1 MLILKAVLP
10 FKVLLLLFI
19 SMPIAASDYGTIGL
33 IDTPTARM
41 SSDGVLTS
49 TIAIQ
54 SRTNSYA
61 VTYQATPWLEGT
73 FRYTGFNKFV
83 HYDRNYALKVRLWS
97 EQDYIPQVAVG
108 IRDLVGTGIFGSEY
122 LVASKAVGNFDLTL
136 GMGWGRL
143 AGTGA
148 ISNPMRI
155 LSEKFAEREKEFSGD
170 STTGVLQ
177 SGLFFRGKEVGI
189 FGGASYQMESLP
201 LSVMLEYNPDTYE
214 AFEVPLGGLKPKSRW
229 SMALNWEPKPGVE
242 LSLSRQHNQE
252 WGISLVAALDT
263 KAAPPRRQKPLYK
276 SSLDIS
282 NSDLPPM
289 ISGGSWYDRFLY
301 DVERSGLILVEAT
314 VDNSTQIATIVM
326 GNRHYPMWVDA
337 IDEMSTLADLHLPLQ
352 AKIFRI
358 VVEEEGHQVHSVYIE
373 RPSRNTSKFKH
384 TIRRQPLIAEVEKP
398 AAPQFKTNF
407 AQNKVFIDANLSTR
421 FQFFDPDDPVRY
433 QVYAKLGI
441 SLPLP
446 DNWALRGSYSIDID
460 NTFNENN
467 RQSDSVLPHVRSDV
481 ARYLSEGDTGVD
493 SLFFEKRGSLSS
505 ELHYRMFAGV
515 LEEMYSGIGT
525 ELLYQP
531 YRSRLAFGLSANRVQ
546 QRDYDKSFKL
556 LDYKTNTAFAS
567 AYWASPFYNFDLA
580 LHAGRYLAGDNGAT
594 LEMRRT
600 FSNGWM
606 IGLWTT
612 FTDVSSKDFGEGSFD
627 KGIFL
632 KVPLDQFLG
641 RNVRTSYS
649 TRVRP
654 IQRDGG
660 ARLEDFSGNIWWN
673 LRSVRYD
680 TLDENLPRRLP

>member
-1 MLILKAVLP
+1 MRAMLPYKT
-10 FKVLLLLFI
+10 LLLLLI
-19 SMPIAASDYGTIGL
+19 SMSVVASDYGTIGL

-73 FRYTGFNKFV
+73 FRYTGFNNFV
-83 HYDRNYALKVRLWS
+83 HYDRNYALKLRLWP

-108 IRDLVGTGIFGSEY
+108 VRDLVGTGIFGAEY
-122 LVASKAVGNFDLTL
+122 VVASKAMGNFDLSL

-143 AGTGA
+143 AGNGV

-155 LSEKFAEREKEFSGD
+155 LSEKFANREKDFSGE

-177 SGLFFRGKEVGI
+177 SGLFFRGKQVGF
-189 FGGASYQMESLP
+189 FGGGSYKMESLP
-201 LSVMLEYNPDTYE
+201 LSVMLEYNPDTY
-214 AFEVPLGGLKPKSRW
+214 ASFEVPLSGLKPKSPW

-242 LSLSRQHNQE
+242 LSLSRQHKQE
-252 WGISLVAALDT
+252 WGISLVAALNT
-263 KAAPPRRQKPLYK
+263 KAAPPRRQKPLYR
-276 SSLDIS
+276 SSLDMS
-282 NSDLPPM
+282 KAELPRM
-289 ISGGSWYDRFLY
+289 LNKDSWYDRFLF

-314 VDNSTQIATIVM
+314 VDNATQIATIVM
-326 GNRHYPMWVDA
+326 GNRSYPMWTDA
-337 IDEMSTLADLHLPLQ
+337 INEMSLLADLHLPSQ
-352 AKIFRI
+352 AKLFRI
-358 VVEEEGHQVHSVYIE
+358 IVEEEGHQVHSVYID
-373 RPSRNTSKFKH
+373 RPSRNTSQLKH
-384 TIRRQPLIAEVEKP
+384 TIRRQPLLTKVEKP
-398 AAPQFKTNF
+398 ASPQFRTNF
-407 AQNKVFIDANLSTR
+407 SQNKLFVDANLSSR

-433 QVYAKLGI
+433 QLFAKLGV

-446 DNWALRGSYSIDID
+446 DNWALRGSYAIDID
-460 NTFNENN
+460 NTFNEIN
-467 RQSDSVLPHVRSDV
+467 RESDSVLPHVRSDI
-481 ARYLSEGDTGVD
+481 ARYLSEGDSGVN
-493 SLFFEKRGSLSS
+493 SLLLEKRGSMSS
-505 ELHYRMFAGV
+505 EMHYRFYAGV
-515 LEEMYSGIGT
+515 LEEMYTGVGG

-531 YRSRLAFGLSANRVQ
+531 YRSRLAFGLSTNRVQ
-546 QRDYDKSFKL
+546 QRDYDMSFKL

-567 AYWASPFYNFDLA
+567 VYWASPYYNFDLA
-580 LHAGRYLAGDNGAT
+580 MHAGRYLAGDNGAT

-612 FTDVSSKDFGEGSFD
+612 LTNVSSKKFGEGSFD
-627 KGIFL
+627 KGIYL
-632 KVPLDQFLG
+632 KVPLDQFFN

-673 LRSVRYD
+673 LRGVRYD
-680 TLDENLPRRLP
+680 SLNQDLRRTLP

>member
-1 MLILKAVLP
+1 MKATLP
-10 FKVLLLLFI
+10 YKALFLLSI

-41 SSDGVLTS
+41 SSDGTLTS
-49 TIAIQ
+49 TVAIQ

-73 FRYTGFNKFV
+73 FRYTGFNNFV
-83 HYDRNYALKVRLWS
+83 HYDRNYALKVRLWT

-122 LVASKAVGNFDLTL
+122 IVASKAIGNLDLSF

-143 AGTGA
+143 AGTGV
-148 ISNPMRI
+148 ISNPMRVF
-155 LSEKFAEREKEFSGD
+155 SEKFAEREKEFSGD

-177 SGLFFRGKEVGI
+177 SGLFFRGKQVGF
-189 FGGASYQMESLP
+189 FGGASYKMESLP
-201 LSVMLEYNPDTYE
+201 LSVMLEYNPDTYA
-214 AFEVPLGGLKPKSRW
+214 AFEVPLGGPKPKSRW
-229 SMALNWEPKPGVE
+229 SMALNWEPKPGLE
-242 LSLSRQHNQE
+242 LSLSRQHNEE

-263 KAAPPRRQKPLYK
+263 KATPPRKQKPLYR

-282 NSDLPPM
+282 NSELPPM
-289 ISGGSWYDRFLY
+289 VRGGGWYDRFLY
-301 DVERSGLILVEAT
+301 DVERSGLILVEAS
-314 VDNSTQIATIVM
+314 VDNATQIATIVM
-326 GNRHYPMWVDA
+326 GNGAYPMWVDA
-337 IDEMSTLADLHLPLQ
+337 INEMSTLADLHLPLQ
-352 AKIFRI
+352 AKLFRI
-358 VVEEEGHQVHSVYIE
+358 IIEEEGHQVHSVYID
-373 RPSRNTSKFKH
+373 RPSRNTSKLKH
-384 TIRRQPLIAEVEKP
+384 TIRPQPLITKVEKP
-398 AAPQFKTNF
+398 AEPQFRTKF
-407 AQNKVFIDANLSTR
+407 AQNKVFINANLSTR
-421 FQFFDPDDPVRY
+421 FQFFDPDDPARY
-433 QVYAKLGI
+433 QLYAKLGI
-441 SLPLP
+441 ALPLP
-446 DNWALRGSYSIDID
+446 YNWALRGTYSVDID

-467 RQSDSVLPHVRSDV
+467 RQSDSVLPHVRSDI
-481 ARYLSEGDTGVD
+481 ARYLSEGETGLD
-493 SLFFEKRGSLSS
+493 SLFLEKRGSLSP
-505 ELHYRMFAGV
+505 ELHYRAYAGV

-546 QRDYDKSFKL
+546 QRDYDKSFDL

-567 AYWASPFYNFDLA
+567 VYWASPFYNYDFA

-594 LEMRRT
+594 LEARRT

-632 KVPLDQFLG
+632 RIPLDRFTR
-641 RNVRTSYS
+641 RNVRSTYS

-673 LRSVRYD
+673 LRGVRYD
-680 TLDENLPRRLP
+680 TLHDDLGRRLP